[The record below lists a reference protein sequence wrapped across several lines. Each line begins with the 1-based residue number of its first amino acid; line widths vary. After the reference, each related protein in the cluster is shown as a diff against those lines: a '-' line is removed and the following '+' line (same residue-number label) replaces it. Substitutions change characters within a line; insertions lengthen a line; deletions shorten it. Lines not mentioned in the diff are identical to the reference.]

1 MSSDPL
7 RPYLNHTEIILRI
20 PGKPDLQLGWEDINY
35 NMTPNGWKPIFNKE
49 KYKKIMIERSLMNPE
64 DDINFIFQ
72 SGRPNNKFIITRLV
86 KQPEIQIPVTKITAE
101 GEKKMG
107 NGPSRGHCNTC
118 EIAAHLIN
126 PTDASVNRTKWLNWK
141 PHSWIECE
149 FSDFFTLTKYLLQSA
164 PETPGRDPQ
173 KWELLG
179 RTVDNEWILLDEKK
193 TADNIFNSERLKWV
207 SININDKPPVNAIR
221 LDIKTNM
228 QNSEFIQLS
237 RLRFFGIPLLLNN
250 TAENLSSKKEKT
262 TSSNIGIQS
271 NLPLVINTGVQANN
285 RAVSRNASAQAN
297 NRAVSR
303 NASAQGNNRH
313 ILGSLINVRSKLIDH
328 LRIAAPEELH
338 NIERYL
344 ESRGSFRPST
354 EGLPRA
360 SQLSLPFSSKVR
372 PSTVGAAGGSNLA
385 NLKLRSL
392 GGIGNQRP
400 ASARNITNRRKVGT
414 LLASLGN
421 ENEVNLPGSVRNGGG
436 GGGGGYRL
444 PPLKTRSESKEEERP
459 QSAGILGRLKFFGSG
474 SVKEQSVSL
483 KLGHELLKAINEG
496 NSEKALSL
504 ISQGADINI
513 IGMNGYNPL
522 LLSLEKKLPDVAEK
536 LLDLGAIVG
545 EGEMRYKIL
554 VASKG
559 TPLMQKMLSKKRKNR
574 RNRTRKN

>member
-7 RPYLNHTEIILRI
+7 RPYNNHTEILLQI

-35 NMTPNGWKPIFNKE
+35 EKSANGWKPIFDKK

-72 SGRPNNKFIITRLV
+72 SGNPNNKFIITRLV
-86 KQPEIQIPVTKITAE
+86 KIPVLGIRDLPGRSI
-101 GEKKMG
+101 GE
-107 NGPSRGHCNTC
+107 
-118 EIAAHLIN
+118 AAYRLILDTL
-126 PTDASVNRTKWLNWK
+126 PGLIGDKWLNFTY
-141 PHSWIECE
+141 PTWIEC
-149 FSDFFTLTKYLLQSA
+149 DFRTPTIVSKIRLMSANDEPHRDPAKIRIFGINTNKELVHLKDLDVLFESRHQWKDFEIVNEIPVIGIRFEIETIRGGHKPSSKNHNYSKPALMNFNTFGDDNYVQLARIQFMRKSLQS
-164 PETPGRDPQ
+164 DIQ
-173 KWELLG
+173 
-179 RTVDNEWILLDEKK
+179 VQEKNHSGAENVVK
-193 TADNIFNSERLKWV
+193 
-207 SININDKPPVNAIR
+207 SINVS
-221 LDIKTNM
+221 T
-228 QNSEFIQLS
+228 
-237 RLRFFGIPLLLNN
+237 
-250 TAENLSSKKEKT
+250 
-262 TSSNIGIQS
+262 
-271 NLPLVINTGVQANN
+271 QANN
-285 RAVSRNASAQAN
+285 RAVSRNASAQA
-297 NRAVSR
+297 
-303 NASAQGNNRH
+303 NNRH

-360 SQLSLPFSSKVR
+360 SQLSLPFSAKVR

-400 ASARNITNRRKVGT
+400 ASTRNITNRRKVGT
-414 LLASLGN
+414 LLGSLGN

-483 KLGHELLKAINEG
+483 KLGHELMRAIKEG

-513 IGMNGYNPL
+513 TGMNGNNPL
-522 LLSLEKKLPDVAEK
+522 FLALDNKLLDVAEK